1 MLSSNQAFL
10 RLVRLGIGHSA
21 EPLREPVDWNTM
33 EALATKQGLLGVVLD
48 GIQQLPD
55 DQRPPKVQMLQWI
68 GQVVQ
73 GYEQRYV
80 EYRKAIDSLATFY
93 TAHGFRMMLLKGYA
107 CGRDWPRPE
116 HRPYGDIDIWLFG
129 KQKEADALN
138 LNQGDRNFYTQY
150 IPSHL
155 LKQIAKVCCVRHN
168 TIIIGVVSLS
178 G

>member
-1 MLSSNQAFL
+1 
-10 RLVRLGIGHSA
+10 
-21 EPLREPVDWNTM
+21 M

-55 DQRPPKVQMLQWI
+55 AQRPPKVQMLQWI

-93 TAHGFRMMLLKGYA
+93 SVHGYKMMLLKGYA
-107 CGRDWPRPE
+107 CGMDWQRPE

-129 KQKEADALN
+129 KQKEADVILAKETR
-138 LNQGDRNFYTQY
+138 NQGDRNFYTRFY
-150 IPSHL
+150 VPE
-155 LKQIAKVCCVRHN
+155 KCV
-168 TIIIGVVSLS
+168 
-178 G
+178 